1 MIAAKDPHGR
11 HRPASVIKVLVA
23 MASINELSLNKIVE
37 GTPEDAAVEGTKVGV
52 TAGAA
57 TRSTSCC
64 TG

>member
-1 MIAAKDPHGR
+1 M
-11 HRPASVIKVLVA
+11 LVA